1 LIEPATSWGRT
12 RVVFARGD
20 STSVSRAR
28 YAALPLEIFLVLC
41 IQQLGVFFGHSGSL
55 ALFDTTEH

>member
-1 LIEPATSWGRT
+1 
-12 RVVFARGD
+12 VVFARGD